1 VNKKNILRKNN
12 LLIIILFIIGFILR
26 IKPILTRPVIFDEAF
41 TITYLIKYQ
50 KIIDIVHNDPS
61 VPPLHYIL
69 IKLLS
74 NFSTKIFWLR
84 LPSLIY
90 SMTSLLIIYK
100 WIKSYSK
107 KAAIYTL
114 IFLTFSNFQITYS
127 WQAYVYG
134 QLFFFSLIS
143 LYSFYKCFY
152 ENNAKTENL
161 IVFVIS
167 SLASWFTHYGYA
179 WTLAGIA
186 FIICYTLI
194 QSKFKLEKNIKKT
207 TYAFLVIIIGL
218 ILYSPIFLN
227 KFWYAIK
234 IVSWIPNINFF
245 SFGKALLKL
254 FGLDS
259 HFDDEILD
267 NKTVY
272 FIFTLLYL
280 FLYRVYFSLRNN
292 LNIKEKSIFSF
303 ILTILMINTL
313 APLVFSLIIKQSI
326 FAERSLIICSF
337 LFTALVSLILSKL
350 EKRKIFN
357 LVLFII
363 LTLFIFYTRK
373 IDRNGIPFIFQSQEA
388 AKNYAEWFRD
398 NNQLNNKNVNILSF
412 DSSSFYPYIDTTNF
426 CSIDY
431 YWYGYDGKEKLNKYK
446 QITPENFYEYK
457 NREFYIFVMLNPKN
471 IDLGETNFFC
481 DSPKFLYE
489 AQKDSG
495 LAIYKCN

>member
-1 VNKKNILRKNN
+1 
-12 LLIIILFIIGFILR
+12 
-26 IKPILTRPVIFDEAF
+26 
-41 TITYLIKYQ
+41 
-50 KIIDIVHNDPS
+50 
-61 VPPLHYIL
+61 
-69 IKLLS
+69 
-74 NFSTKIFWLR
+74 
-84 LPSLIY
+84 
-90 SMTSLLIIYK
+90 
-100 WIKSYSK
+100 
-107 KAAIYTL
+107 
-114 IFLTFSNFQITYS
+114 
-127 WQAYVYG
+127 
-134 QLFFFSLIS
+134 
-143 LYSFYKCFY
+143 
-152 ENNAKTENL
+152 
-161 IVFVIS
+161 
-167 SLASWFTHYGYA
+167 
-179 WTLAGIA
+179 
-186 FIICYTLI
+186 
-194 QSKFKLEKNIKKT
+194 
-207 TYAFLVIIIGL
+207 
-218 ILYSPIFLN
+218 
-227 KFWYAIK
+227 
-234 IVSWIPNINFF
+234 
-245 SFGKALLKL
+245 
-254 FGLDS
+254 
-259 HFDDEILD
+259 
-267 NKTVY
+267 
-272 FIFTLLYL
+272 
-280 FLYRVYFSLRNN
+280 
-292 LNIKEKSIFSF
+292 
-303 ILTILMINTL
+303 MINTL